1 MARYASMARKKVAIL
16 GSTGSIGTQALEV
29 IAANSERFEVVALAA
44 GANRRLLEEQARAF
58 APKVVVDARE
68 GAAGLLRAATES
80 GAEIVLAATT
90 GAVALDAIF
99 AAAERGID
107 LAVANKEAIVAAG
120 ELLVDAVARG
130 GGRLLPVDS
139 EHSALFQCL
148 VGEDRARVAALLI
161 TASGGPFRGASAETL
176 ASATLEQA
184 LNHPT
189 WRMGT
194 KNTIDSATLMNKGL
208 EAIEA
213 ARLFSM
219 PAERVL
225 VVVHPQSLLHGAVLF
240 CDGSVKAQLCAP
252 DMRVPIGY
260 ALAYPDRL
268 GSAPREPAFDP
279 LELLGAQPNSSLL
292 RYDYERVD
300 VQRFPSL
307 ALAYDALRRGGCAP
321 AVLSAANE
329 IAVEAFVAG
338 EIGFGDIP
346 TLVGAALANVPPY
359 DLTLLGLRRAD
370 EAARAFVRGRLAGLP
385 SLSTGV

>member
-1 MARYASMARKKVAIL
+1 MARRKIAIL
-16 GSTGSIGTQALEV
+16 GSTGSIGTQALDA
-29 IAANSERFEVVALAA
+29 IAAHPERFDVVALAA
-44 GANRRLLEEQARAF
+44 GKNHSLLERQVQRF
-58 APKVVVDARE
+58 APDIAVDARD
-68 GAAGLLRAATES
+68 GAEGLLRAATES
-80 GAEIVLAATT
+80 GADIVLAATT

-161 TASGGPFRGASAETL
+161 TASGGPFRGASAEAI

-184 LNHPT
+184 LDHPT

-213 ARLFSM
+213 SRLFAM

-240 CDGSVKAQLCAP
+240 SDGSVKAQLCAP

-260 ALAYPDRL
+260 ALAYPERL
-268 GSAPREPAFDP
+268 ERAPAEMPLDP
-279 LELLGAQPNSSLL
+279 LTLLGAQPNAALL

-300 VQRFPSL
+300 TQRFPSL

-338 EIGFGDIP
+338 AIRFGDIP
-346 TLVGAALANVPPY
+346 TLVGEALESVPHD
-359 DLTLLGLRRAD
+359 DLTLPGLRSAD
-370 EAARAFVRGRLAGLP
+370 DAARAFVRARLAAHS

>member
-1 MARYASMARKKVAIL
+1 MARRKVAIL
-16 GSTGSIGTQALEV
+16 GSTGSIGTQALDV
-29 IAANSERFEVVALAA
+29 IAANRERFEVVALAA
-44 GANRRLLEEQARAF
+44 GTNRSLLEQQARIF
-58 APKVVVDARE
+58 EPGVVVDARA
-68 GAAGLLRAATES
+68 GAEGLLRAATGS

-130 GGRLLPVDS
+130 GGRLFPVDS

-148 VGEDRARVAALLI
+148 VGEDRTRVEALLI
-161 TASGGPFRGASAETL
+161 TASGGPFRSASAETL

-240 CDGSVKAQLCAP
+240 SDGSVKAQLCAP

-260 ALAYPDRL
+260 ALAYPARL
-268 GSAPREPAFDP
+268 ERAPSATPSDP

-300 VQRFPSL
+300 MQRFPSL

-338 EIGFGDIP
+338 SIGFCDIP
-346 TLVGAALANVPPY
+346 LLVGEALAGVPPY
-359 DLTLLGLRRAD
+359 DLTLVGLRTAD
-370 EAARAFVRGRLAGLP
+370 AAARTFVHARLAERP
-385 SLSTGV
+385 TLSTGV

>member
-1 MARYASMARKKVAIL
+1 MARRKVAIL
-16 GSTGSIGTQALEV
+16 GSTGSIGTQALDV
-29 IAANSERFEVVALAA
+29 IAAHPERFEVVALAA
-44 GANRRLLEEQARAF
+44 GANRSLLEEQARTF
-58 APKVVVDARE
+58 APAVVVDASA
-68 GAAGLLRAATES
+68 GPAGLLRAATGS

-120 ELLVDAVARG
+120 ELLVDATARG

-161 TASGGPFRGASAETL
+161 TASGGPFRTASATTI
-176 ASATLEQA
+176 AAATLEQA
-184 LNHPT
+184 MNHPT
-189 WRMGT
+189 WSMGT

-219 PAERVL
+219 SAERVL

-240 CDGSVKAQLCAP
+240 SDGSVKAQLCAP

-268 GSAPREPAFDP
+268 ERAPAGEALDP
-279 LELLGAQPNSSLL
+279 LELLGAQPKSSLL

-300 VQRFPSL
+300 PQRFPSL

-329 IAVEAFVAG
+329 VAVEAFVAG
-338 EIGFGDIP
+338 SIGFADIP
-346 TLVGAALANVPPY
+346 LLVGEALAGLPAY
-359 DLTLLGLRRAD
+359 DLTLAGLRIAD
-370 EAARAFVRGRLAGLP
+370 GAARSFVRTRLAERS

>member
-1 MARYASMARKKVAIL
+1 
-16 GSTGSIGTQALEV
+16 
-29 IAANSERFEVVALAA
+29 
-44 GANRRLLEEQARAF
+44 
-58 APKVVVDARE
+58 
-68 GAAGLLRAATES
+68 
-80 GAEIVLAATT
+80 
-90 GAVALDAIF
+90 
-99 AAAERGID
+99 
-107 LAVANKEAIVAAG
+107 
-120 ELLVDAVARG
+120 
-130 GGRLLPVDS
+130 
-139 EHSALFQCL
+139 
-148 VGEDRARVAALLI
+148 
-161 TASGGPFRGASAETL
+161 L

-184 LNHPT
+184 MNHPT

-208 EAIEA
+208 EVIEA

-240 CDGSVKAQLCAP
+240 TDGSVKAQLCAP

-268 GSAPREPAFDP
+268 GAASSAAPADP

-300 VQRFPSL
+300 TQRFPSL

-329 IAVEAFVAG
+329 IAVEAFVSG
-338 EIGFGDIP
+338 RIGFGDIP
-346 TLVGAALANVPPY
+346 LLVGEALAELPAY
-359 DLTLLGLRRAD
+359 DLTLSGLRIAD
-370 EAARAFVRGRLAGLP
+370 AAARTFVRARLAERS

>member
-1 MARYASMARKKVAIL
+1 MARRKVAIL
-16 GSTGSIGTQALEV
+16 GSTGSIGTQALDV
-29 IAANSERFEVVALAA
+29 IAANPERFEVVALAA
-44 GANRRLLEEQARAF
+44 GANRSLLEQQVRIF
-58 APKVVVDARE
+58 HPQVVVDARTGTE
-68 GAAGLLRAATES
+68 GLVRAATGS
-80 GAEIVLAATT
+80 GADIVLAATT
-90 GAVALDAIF
+90 GAVAFDALF

-120 ELLVDAVARG
+120 ELLVDASVRG

-161 TASGGPFRGASAETL
+161 TASGGPFRTASTEML

-208 EAIEA
+208 EVIEA

-240 CDGSVKAQLCAP
+240 ADGSVKAQLCAP

-268 GSAPREPAFDP
+268 EAASSAAPSDP

-300 VQRFPSL
+300 TQRFPSL

-338 EIGFGDIP
+338 GIRFGDIP
-346 TLVGAALANVPPY
+346 LLVGEALAGLPAY
-359 DLTLLGLRRAD
+359 DLTLPGLRIAD
-370 EAARAFVRGRLAGLP
+370 AAARTFVRARLAEHH
-385 SLSTGV
+385 SLSPGV

>member
-1 MARYASMARKKVAIL
+1 MARRKVAIL
-16 GSTGSIGTQALEV
+16 GSTGSIGTQALDV
-29 IAANSERFEVVALAA
+29 IAANPERFEVVALAA
-44 GANRRLLEEQARAF
+44 GANRSLLEQQVRSF
-58 APKVVVDARE
+58 HPQVVVDARTGTE
-68 GAAGLLRAATES
+68 GLVRAATGS
-80 GAEIVLAATT
+80 GADIVLAATT
-90 GAVALDAIF
+90 GAVAFDALF

-120 ELLVDAVARG
+120 ELLVDASVRG

-161 TASGGPFRGASAETL
+161 TASGGPFRTASTEML

-208 EAIEA
+208 EVIEA

-240 CDGSVKAQLCAP
+240 ADGSVKAQLCAP

-268 GSAPREPAFDP
+268 GAAPSAAPSDP

-300 VQRFPSL
+300 TQRFPSL

-338 EIGFGDIP
+338 GIRFGDIP
-346 TLVGAALANVPPY
+346 LLVGEALAGLPAY
-359 DLTLLGLRRAD
+359 DLTLPGLRIAD
-370 EAARAFVRGRLAGLP
+370 AAARTFVRTRLAERA
-385 SLSTGV
+385 SLSPGV

>member
-1 MARYASMARKKVAIL
+1 MERRKVAIL
-16 GSTGSIGTQALEV
+16 GSTGSIGTQALDV
-29 IAANSERFEVVALAA
+29 IAVNPDRFEVVALAA
-44 GANRRLLEEQARAF
+44 GTNISLLERQARAF
-58 APKVVVDARE
+58 APDVVVDARD
-68 GAAGLLRAATES
+68 GAAGLLRAATAS
-80 GAEIVLAATT
+80 GADIVLAATT

-120 ELLVDAVARG
+120 ELLVEAVARG

-148 VGEDRARVAALLI
+148 VGEDRSQVAALLI
-161 TASGGPFRGASAETL
+161 TASGGPFRSASAETI
-176 ASATLEQA
+176 ASATLEEA

-219 PAERVL
+219 PGERVL

-240 CDGSVKAQLCAP
+240 SDGSVKAQLCAP

-260 ALAYPDRL
+260 ALAYPERL
-268 GSAPREPAFDP
+268 GRAPLATSSDP
-279 LELLGAQPNSSLL
+279 LALLGAQPNAALL

-300 VQRFPSL
+300 TQRFPSL

-338 EIGFGDIP
+338 AVSFGDIP
-346 TLVGAALANVPPY
+346 RLVGDALAGVPAY
-359 DLTLLGLRRAD
+359 DLTLPGLRSAD
-370 EAARAFVRGRLAGLP
+370 RAARAFVRDRLAERP